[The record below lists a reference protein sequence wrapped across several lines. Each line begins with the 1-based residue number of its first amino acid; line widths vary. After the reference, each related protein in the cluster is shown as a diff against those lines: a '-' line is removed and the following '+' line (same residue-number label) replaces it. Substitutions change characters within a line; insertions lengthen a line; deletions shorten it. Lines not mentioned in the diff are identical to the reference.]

1 MKSLAL
7 VLLLAL
13 LPFAALAGALPATPY
28 VQVSGHGSVTV
39 VPDLA
44 RVTVSV
50 AKTEKDLALARN
62 DVEQRAAAVIAAA
75 RKLGITEHDINAAS
89 ISIWPE
95 YQWQNN
101 SQVFAGQHVNR
112 NIVITLRDLSRY
124 ADLVASLIK
133 AGVTTFDTVLDRSDV
148 AALRRQALA
157 QAVEDA
163 HARALA
169 LAQAAQVKLGAVYSI
184 TENNGFARPQPMMMA
199 AKMSPADGA
208 QYQPGAMEINADV
221 SVVYL
226 LQPAP

>member
-1 MKSLAL
+1 MKRLAL
-7 VLLLAL
+7 GLLLAL
-13 LPFAALAGALPATPY
+13 LPFAACAGALPATPY
-28 VQVSGHGSVTV
+28 VQVAGHGSVTA

-50 AKTEKDLALARN
+50 AKTDKDLALARN
-62 DVEQRAAAVIAAA
+62 AVEQRAAAVIAAA
-75 RKLGITEHDINAAS
+75 RKLGIAERDINAAS

-101 SQVFAGQHVNR
+101 SQVFAGQHVSR
-112 NIVITLRDLSRY
+112 NMVITLRDLSRY
-124 ADLVASLIK
+124 ADLVAALVK
-133 AGVTTFDTVLDRSDV
+133 AGIMTFDTALDRSDL

-169 LAQAAQVKLGAVYSI
+169 LARAAQVNLGAVYSI
-184 TENNGFARPQPMMMA
+184 TENNGFARPQPMMTE

-208 QYQPGAMEINADV
+208 QYQPGSMQINADV

-226 LQPAP
+226 LQHAP